1 MGVNTRFVVVTMSVL
16 AFWAVWQWY
25 LTRVVSSP
33 DDGWGMLAWVAIAA
47 ICYRQ
52 RLAAMDAGA
61 ATWPAMALTVLY
73 AAAYPFLPPLL
84 RAALAVSAIAIML
97 GNVFFNT
104 RCHLG
109 LLVLALL
116 SLPVIPS
123 LQFYL
128 GYPLREL
135 IGQAAVPLLNFG
147 GLLVTAEG
155 SSLQWNGALVWID
168 APCSGIKMLWA
179 GLFLTGVLVCVFE
192 LGLTRSLL
200 AFIAA
205 CVVVIAGN
213 IFRTLGLFYIEAGIV
228 EVPGWMHAGVG
239 VASFAVAAV
248 GIAACVVKLAEKPSW
263 RAASSI

>member
-1 MGVNTRFVVVTMSVL
+1 MGVNTRCVVVTMSVL
-16 AFWAVWQWY
+16 AFWPVWPWY
-25 LTRVVSSP
+25 LARVVSSP
-33 DDGWGMLAWVAIAA
+33 DDGWGLLAWVAIAA
-47 ICYRQ
+47 MCYRQ
-52 RLAAMDAGA
+52 RMAGVNAGA
-61 ATWPAMALTVLY
+61 VMWPAMTLTVLY
-73 AAAYPFLPPLL
+73 AATYLFLPPLL
-84 RAALAVSAIAIML
+84 RGVLAVSAIAIML

-116 SLPVIPS
+116 SLPVVPS

-135 IGQAAVPLLNFG
+135 IGQVAAPLLNLG

-179 GLFLTGVLVCVFE
+179 GLFLTGVLACILE
-192 LGLTRSLL
+192 LCFTRSLL
-200 AFIAA
+200 ALMAA
-205 CVVVIAGN
+205 CVAVITGN

-228 EVPGWMHAGVG
+228 EVPAWMHEGVG
-239 VASFAVAAV
+239 VASFAVAGV
-248 GIAACVVKLAEKPSW
+248 VIAACVMKLTENTSW